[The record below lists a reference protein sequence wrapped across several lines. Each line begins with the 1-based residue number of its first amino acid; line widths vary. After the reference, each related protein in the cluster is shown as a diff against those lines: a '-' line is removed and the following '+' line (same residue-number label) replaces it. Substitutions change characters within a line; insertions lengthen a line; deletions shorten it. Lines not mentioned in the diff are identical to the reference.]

1 MKTWQP
7 SGLSTDTDKRSRR
20 SLRAFV
26 PPVLSFVG
34 ALLGGALLIVGLS
47 SGLSAL
53 LIALGLDVQ
62 RTQMVTAL
70 FCCAGAGF
78 CGGLVGRRF
87 IGALPASLLLFCSAY
102 LEDFIASELQPVRD
116 PGGQLEPLNVGALV
130 HTVLMLLALAF
141 LAAFAGCAIG
151 EALARALFDPVA
163 QAWQLLRAPQRLAIL
178 WKTAPPPQPGLAPS
192 TAIVPP
198 DQPQFHPLAFAGS
211 WLLAVLLVTSLVLA
225 TGSGDLFLFAPD
237 TGIHTPPVIRTA
249 AGRPNKG
256 TVVKDSFASPSLHG
270 QRRSFLVYLP
280 PSYNTPAAQQ
290 RRYPVLYL
298 LHGSPGKMVDWITG
312 GKAEQSADTLIDLGK
327 IPELIMVFPD
337 GNGRPGA
344 TSEWGNSSDRQQL
357 LENYV
362 AIDLVQYIDSHYR
375 TIPAPADRAIGGN
388 SMGGFGATNIA
399 IHHPDVFGFVISLG
413 GYYRAEGP
421 IWGSNPAYRRANSP
435 LYTIASNRR
444 SQQLAFFLGAATRDQ
459 PYYSDTLQFAQVLKQ
474 HHVRYTLDIEKGYH
488 SWHVWET
495 QLYHALLWLHW
506 GQTSAS

>member
-1 MKTWQP
+1 MKKNIWQP
-7 SGLSTDTDKRSRR
+7 SGLTADKRPRR

-26 PPVLSFVG
+26 PSLLSFVG
-34 ALLGGALLIVGLS
+34 ALLGGALLIIGLTP
-47 SGLSAL
+47 GLSAL

-70 FCCAGAGF
+70 FCCAGAGL
-78 CGGLVGRRF
+78 CGGLIGRRLA
-87 IGALPASLLLFCSAY
+87 GALPASLLLFWSIY
-102 LEDFIASELQPVRD
+102 LQDFIASELQPVHD
-116 PGGQLEPLNVGALV
+116 PGGQLEPLNVGALI
-130 HTVLMLLALAF
+130 HTVLMLLALAL
-141 LAAFAGCAIG
+141 LAAFAGCALG
-151 EALARALFDPVA
+151 EALARALFDPVV
-163 QAWQLLRAPQRLAIL
+163 QLWQLLRSRQRLAAL
-178 WKTAPPPQPGLAPS
+178 EQTAPQPQPGLALS
-192 TAIVPP
+192 AASPP
-198 DQPQFHPLAFAGS
+198 VEQQARSLALIRS
-211 WLLAVLLVTSLVLA
+211 WLLAALLVASLILA
-225 TGSGDLFLFAPD
+225 SGSGDLFLFAPD

-249 AGRPNKG
+249 SGHPSKG
-256 TVVKDSFASPSLHG
+256 TVVKDSFASPALHG

-280 PSYNTPAAQQ
+280 PSYNTPAGQQ

-344 TSEWGNSSDRQQL
+344 TSEWGNSGDGKQL

-362 AIDLVQYIDSHYR
+362 AIDLVHYIDSHYR

-506 GQTSAS
+506 GQASSS